1 MREHL
6 IVASVLC
13 IVIRTAVA
21 GSSPGVTHRGPGG
34 QVLSAQSGLILQ
46 VDEGERL
53 VRRPL
58 AGTTAA
64 NPPTPSII
72 KVDRKNGGSPDL
84 VMGYEVLSPGRTIQ
98 PHRHLVA
105 EEIIFVHSGTGTATV
120 GDRQAPIS
128 SGATVYIP
136 RNVRITLANTG
147 QEPMAIAFFFS
158 KPGFEDY
165 MRDTSVP
172 EGQPAPPMSPEQLQ
186 AIRQKHAAHTI
197 YEAR

>member
-6 IVASVLC
+6 IFASVLC
-13 IVIRTAVA
+13 IVIRTAAA
-21 GSSPGVTHRGPGG
+21 GSSPAETQRGPGG

-53 VRRPL
+53 VRRVPS
-58 AGTTAA
+58 GTTAA

-84 VMGYEVLSPGRTIQ
+84 VMGYETLSPGRTIQ

-105 EEIIFVHSGTGTATV
+105 DEIIFVHTGTGTATV
-120 GDRQAPIS
+120 GDREAPIS
-128 SGATVYIP
+128 PGATVYIP

-147 QEPMAIAFFFS
+147 KESMAIAFFFS
-158 KPGFEDY
+158 KPGFEAY
-165 MRDTSVP
+165 MRDTSVA
-172 EGQPAPPMSPEQLQ
+172 EGQPAPPMSPEELQ
-186 AIRQKHAAHTI
+186 AIRQKHATHTI
-197 YEAR
+197 YEPR

>member
-6 IVASVLC
+6 IFASVLC

-21 GSSPGVTHRGPGG
+21 GSSPGVTQRGLER
-34 QVLSAQSGLILQ
+34 QALRSQSGLILQ
-46 VDEGERL
+46 VDEGERI
-53 VRRPL
+53 VRRP
-58 AGTTAA
+58 ASGTRAA

-84 VMGYEVLSPGRTIQ
+84 VMGYETLSPGRTIQ

-105 EEIIFVHSGTGTATV
+105 DEIIFVHSGTGTATV
-120 GDRQAPIS
+120 GDHEAPIGP
-128 SGATVYIP
+128 GATVYIP

-147 QEPMAIAFFFS
+147 TERMAIAFFFS

-172 EGQPAPPMSPEQLQ
+172 EGQPAPPMSPADLE
-186 AIRQKHAAHTI
+186 AIRQKHAAHTV
-197 YEAR
+197 YEPR